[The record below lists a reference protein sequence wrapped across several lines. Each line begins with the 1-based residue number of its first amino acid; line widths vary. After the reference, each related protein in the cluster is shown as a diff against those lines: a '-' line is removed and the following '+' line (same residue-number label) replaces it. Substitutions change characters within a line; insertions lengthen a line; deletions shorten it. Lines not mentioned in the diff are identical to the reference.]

1 MSDKTSEQVE
11 HEKKILKDL
20 FIAMVTKIS
29 DQLDF
34 MLQDKND
41 MKTRK
46 QLEESFI
53 DIFQMYRRHTRTH

>member
-53 DIFQMYRRHTRTH
+53 DIFQMYRRHTRKH